1 MGLDGLPGVTW
12 NKLYFM
18 TWNKLYFNQT
28 GTFKKLFLLIFTK

>member
-1 MGLDGLPGVTW
+1 MGLDGLPGV
-12 NKLYFM
+12 